1 MSYVD
6 KTIYYYLILFA
17 ILLLTFSFIPLVFQ
31 IIQDRIT
38 SNIPYS
44 TLICMFLSFAIYLFI
59 TIIRKYYFHIFF
71 YSICLICISILIY
84 IKANHIPSRVIIN
97 DSDDNNS

>member
-38 SNIPYS
+38 SNIPYT
-44 TLICMFLSFAIYLFI
+44 TLICMFLSFTIYLFI
-59 TIIRKYYFHIFF
+59 TISRKYYFHIFF
-71 YSICLICISILIY
+71 YFICLVCISILIY
-84 IKANHIPSRVIIN
+84 LKASHVPSRIVEN
-97 DSDDNNS
+97 DTVS